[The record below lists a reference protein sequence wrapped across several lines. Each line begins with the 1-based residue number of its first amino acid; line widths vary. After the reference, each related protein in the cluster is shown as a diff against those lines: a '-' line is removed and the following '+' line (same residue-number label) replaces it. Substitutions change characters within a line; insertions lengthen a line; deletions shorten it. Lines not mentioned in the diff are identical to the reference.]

1 MGLQKRDIVSGLLV
15 LALSISLGCSKRSG
29 QGTTPQPK
37 APSAKTAT
45 PAPAPAAPGA
55 TAQAAAVDTEKPVS
69 EVQAQAQTMS
79 VDSLRATA
87 LKYKDVIVAKQAEL
101 QKLTAKI
108 KEIPIA
114 DALSQET
121 KTLKTDLQNLQTSVS
136 ALKERFGVY
145 YDTLKKKGGDL
156 SNLTL

>member
-1 MGLQKRDIVSGLLV
+1 MGLQKRDILSCLLV
-15 LALSISLGCSKRSG
+15 LALSISLGCGKRSD
-29 QGTTPQPK
+29 QGAAPQSKGASPQTT
-37 APSAKTAT
+37 
-45 PAPAPAAPGA
+45 APASQGPS
-55 TAQAAAVDTEKPVS
+55 AQAAAVDTEKPVS
-69 EVQAQAQTMS
+69 EVQAQAETMS

-101 QKLTAKI
+101 EKLTAKI

-114 DALSQET
+114 DALGQEA
-121 KTLKTDLQNLQTSVS
+121 KTLKTELQNIETSLQ
-136 ALKERFGVY
+136 ALKERFQVY